1 MKSSKYIISTLLC
14 ILFLTSCFKEEQ
26 YDNSAIGNFDAC
38 WKLLDE
44 KYCFFEYKKEEY
56 GLDWDDVY
64 NKYRPM
70 VGPGTTVDS
79 LFTIL
84 DSMTQELRDGH
95 VNIYSSF
102 NIGRYWKWF
111 TDYPDNFNA
120 IIQENYIG
128 DDYLIAGGLRY
139 KMLPDSIGYI
149 YYPSFSSFVGEN
161 NLDYVLYHFRNTKGI
176 IFDIRN
182 NGGGM
187 LTNVDRIAARFTA
200 EQFRSGYIQHKTG
213 PGRDEF
219 SSLYPFDQISTPKN
233 RFSYHRPVMLLTNRK
248 VFSAANQFVSVMR
261 HLPQVTIIGDKTGGG
276 SGLPFNGELPIGWA
290 VRFSASPVYDAD
302 KQHTE
307 FGIDPDFKVNMTEA
321 DINKGIDTIIEFAI
335 KKIQNSNPL

>member
-1 MKSSKYIISTLLC
+1 MSIIS
-14 ILFLTSCFKEEQ
+14 LTSCFKEEQ

-64 NKYRPM
+64 DKYRPM
-70 VGPGTTVDS
+70 VGPETTVDS
-79 LFTIL
+79 LFAIL

-95 VNIYSSF
+95 VNVYSSF

-111 TDYPDNFNA
+111 TDYPENFNSL
-120 IIQENYIG
+120 IQKNYIG

-139 KMLPDSIGYI
+139 KLLPDSIGYI
-149 YYPSFSSFVGEN
+149 YYPSFSSFVGET
-161 NLDYVLYHFRNTKGI
+161 NLDYVLYHFRDTKGI
-176 IFDIRN
+176 IFDIRD
-182 NGGGM
+182 NGGGT

-200 EQFRSGYIQHKTG
+200 EPFRSGYIQHKTG

-219 SSLYPFDQISTPKN
+219 SSLYPFDQIASPKGHV
-233 RFSYHRPVMLLTNRK
+233 SYHRPVMLLTNRR
-248 VFSAANQFVSVMR
+248 VFSAANQFVSIMR
-261 HLPQVTIIGDKTGGG
+261 HLPQVSTIGDKTGGG

-302 KQHTE
+302 KNHTE
-307 FGIDPDFKVNMTEA
+307 FGIEPDFKVNMTEE
-321 DINKGIDTIIEFAI
+321 DINNGIDTIIEFAI
-335 KKIQNSNPL
+335 KKIQDGNSL